1 MLIRNVSA
9 DKAINLLREWNGQV
23 SGGRTAESEK
33 AFRDMCDRYLLVE
46 VESAQELS
54 RLNSMEKYLTAGHG
68 FYLYVRYPSDVLD
81 AIRAGRAALPEFVHR
96 AEQRYSSAYSRGTL
110 KLLLGFIQ
118 EAMDPN
124 FDFGLF
130 IDIMDEQKKAK
141 ERERLAR
148 QIPVYQPPVQQVQ
161 QTYQPPV
168 QQPQQVRQTY
178 QPPVQQQ
185 APQVQQ
191 TYQPQPQQVQQT
203 YQPPV
208 QQPRRRTTNVVH
220 YHFGNQVS

>member
-46 VESAQELS
+46 VESAQELA

-148 QIPVYQPPVQQVQ
+148 QIPVYHQQVQ

-168 QQPQQVRQTY
+168 QQPQQGRQTY

-191 TYQPQPQQVQQT
+191 TYQPPA
-203 YQPPV
+203 

>member
-46 VESAQELS
+46 VESAQELA
-54 RLNSMEKYLTAGHG
+54 RLNSMEKYLPAGHG

-130 IDIMDEQKKAK
+130 IDIMDEQKKTK

-191 TYQPQPQQVQQT
+191 TYQPPA
-203 YQPPV
+203 